1 MTWMTENLT
10 QTWLRIVF
18 KRRNWF
24 RWWINMQVL
33 YWTRN
38 KRTGL
43 EGEAFVLPVNVHF
56 NPSMV
61 MRSGWRFSKVRLQI
75 QTTKM
80 SHRHSSAGLSH
91 RDRVRNLDIRRD
103 PRVKPLLWCLLGTS
117 LWGFSD
123 TPSWEGTPR
132 TCWQDY
138 MFHLAWKRL
147 SLPQGVTC
155 CWGEGWLKHSA

>member
-24 RWWINMQVL
+24 CWWINMQVL

-123 TPSWEGTPR
+123 TPSWEGTPEPADKII
-132 TCWQDY
+132 CFIWPGNAS
-138 MFHLAWKRL
+138 HCPK
-147 SLPQGVTC
+147 
-155 CWGEGWLKHSA
+155 E